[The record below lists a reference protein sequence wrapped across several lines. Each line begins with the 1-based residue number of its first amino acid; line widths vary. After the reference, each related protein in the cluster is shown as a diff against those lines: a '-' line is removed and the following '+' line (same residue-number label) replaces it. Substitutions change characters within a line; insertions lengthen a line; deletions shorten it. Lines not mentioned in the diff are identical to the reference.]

1 MRPNKRHY
9 IRTSTVIP
17 NEPMALFDQF
27 VVSTLSVAKHNSPDN
42 VKLVIELMRAYSY
55 IKDCWYLKNAQV
67 ATLQRKN
74 KNHCWNS
81 GLQILTA
88 ISIPQI

>member
-17 NEPMALFDQF
+17 NEQMALFDQF
-27 VVSTLSVAKHNSPDN
+27 VVSTLSVAKPNNPDH

-55 IKDCWYLKNAQV
+55 IKDC
-67 ATLQRKN
+67 
-74 KNHCWNS
+74 
-81 GLQILTA
+81 
-88 ISIPQI
+88 